1 MNTSALL
8 DGVEAEIE
16 TISSKVAMLDG
27 LLIFTSISAS
37 FIGSLYFEKR
47 LPFHSKT
54 EIFPFDKA
62 SLNSSISSGTLSLL
76 RLVNSRSIISR
87 SLGGM

>member
-1 MNTSALL
+1 MKISALL
-8 DGVEAEIE
+8 DGVEAETE

-27 LLIFTSISAS
+27 LLISTSINSS

-62 SLNSSISSGTLSLL
+62 SLNSKTSSGTLSLL
-76 RLVNSRSIISR
+76 RFVNSRSIISR
-87 SLGGM
+87 SFGGL